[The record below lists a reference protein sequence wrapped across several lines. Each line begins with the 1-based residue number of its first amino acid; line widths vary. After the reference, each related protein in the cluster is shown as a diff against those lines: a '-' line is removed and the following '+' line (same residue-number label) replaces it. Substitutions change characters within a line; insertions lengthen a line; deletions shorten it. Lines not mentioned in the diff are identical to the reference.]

1 MRRPTAACAVLA
13 VVALA
18 GCGSSSKPKIAGPT
32 ITSPQVGGAIIQAK
46 PLAPAIAL
54 HDDQGRRV
62 TLGQFRGKWVAV
74 AFIYTHC
81 PDVCPLISQ
90 NLNAALAMA
99 PDLRVVAVSVDPKG
113 DTPAAVRA
121 FIRSHHLSD
130 TFHYL
135 IGSRAQ
141 LSPVWR
147 AWHVAAVPG
156 PAKTVSHSS
165 FEVLVDPDGRER
177 AYYDAAVSAADVLH
191 DLKALRG
198 TVSA

>member
-1 MRRPTAACAVLA
+1 MRRPAEACIVLA
-13 VVALA
+13 ALVLA
-18 GCGSSSKPKIAGPT
+18 GCGSSSKPEIAGPAV
-32 ITSPQVGGAIIQAK
+32 TSPQVGGAIIQAK
-46 PLAPAIAL
+46 PLAPPIAL

-62 TLGQFRGKWVAV
+62 TLAQFRGKWVAV

-90 NLNAALAMA
+90 NLNAALATA

-121 FIRSHHLSD
+121 FIHSHHLSRS
-130 TFHYL
+130 FHYL

-147 AWHVAAVPG
+147 AWHVAALPG

-177 AYYDAAVSAADVLH
+177 AYYDAAISAADVLH
-191 DLKALRG
+191 DLRALRG